1 VPHRPDKSDASALPD
16 PELNPLLNPLLA
28 AHMGR
33 WAEVYFTNPPE
44 KREQAVS
51 DLLRELENVP
61 PESASLPVANGSAG
75 GKTHH
80 SESPHSSPATLDLVL
95 TCSVCA
101 YNNPAEQR
109 FCGMCAA
116 PLQVSPNARVPQVA
130 EAAPNPGASWCE
142 RALGSNSVED
152 ALDPAVRSTVSG
164 AGGDVRGLTWLLPEK
179 NLPRSGVKS
188 RHSRYRKPLYVAVV
202 LATLLAILGYMAWR
216 GKEARTS
223 AAAPRS
229 APARA
234 IPTAQPAPSTSAGPL
249 SATASA
255 LPTSTPPAST
265 VQNRSQPEATSG
277 KDRAPDSR
285 PAARITP
292 VVSSSS
298 AIAAPRQ
305 SGAQELATAEKYL
318 NGTLGVTRDSGEAA
332 QWLWKAVRKRNLE
345 ATLVLSDLYL
355 RGDGVPKSCDQARL
369 LLDAAAR
376 KGERAAAERLR
387 NLQAFGCQ

>member
-1 VPHRPDKSDASALPD
+1 MPHRPDKSDASALPD

-75 GKTHH
+75 EKTQN

-142 RALGSNSVED
+142 RALGGNSVED
-152 ALDPAVRSTVSG
+152 AIDPAVRSTVAS
-164 AGGDVRGLTWLLPEK
+164 ADGDVRGLTWLLPEK
-179 NLPRSGVKS
+179 NLPRRGVKS
-188 RHSRYRKPLYVAVV
+188 RHSRYRKPLYVGVV

-223 AAAPRS
+223 TAAPRS

-234 IPTAQPAPSTSAGPL
+234 IPTAQPAPNTSARPPSRTG
-249 SATASA
+249 SA

-265 VQNRSQPEATSG
+265 VQNQSQPVATSG
-277 KDRAPDSR
+277 KDQAADSR

-305 SGAQELATAEKYL
+305 SGARRTGHGREILERHS
-318 NGTLGVTRDSGEAA
+318 GSDS
-332 QWLWKAVRKRNLE
+332 R
-345 ATLVLSDLYL
+345 
-355 RGDGVPKSCDQARL
+355 
-369 LLDAAAR
+369 
-376 KGERAAAERLR
+376 
-387 NLQAFGCQ
+387 